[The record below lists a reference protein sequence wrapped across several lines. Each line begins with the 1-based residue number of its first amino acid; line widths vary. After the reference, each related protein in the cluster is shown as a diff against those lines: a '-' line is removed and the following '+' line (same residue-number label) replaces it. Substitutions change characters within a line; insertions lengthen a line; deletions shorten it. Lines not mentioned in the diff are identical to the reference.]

1 MGGAGGVAVV
11 PPCCPLQIQ
20 ELGEL
25 AEELREK
32 LSKACDPQGTHN
44 QTPLRGLCVLCSC
57 VHVQV
62 LCGWGGGVDE
72 CACVGVL
79 WKVG

>member
-44 QTPLRGLCVLCSC
+44 QTPLRGLCVLMFLCACRCC
-57 VHVQV
+57 V
-62 LCGWGGGVDE
+62 GGV
-72 CACVGVL
+72 G
-79 WKVG
+79 G